1 MGLLSLSRSFSLV
14 LSLSGLVGPHPAAG
28 SSVRVFVWVI
38 RSPETLRVCVPHPSS
53 RFGPGH
59 DTGTG
64 PVFALRCGFLV

>member
-1 MGLLSLSRSFSLV
+1 MSMCASLAGLLSLSLGSLAN
-14 LSLSGLVGPHPAAG
+14 PHPAAG

-64 PVFALRCGFLV
+64 PVFALRCGFSV